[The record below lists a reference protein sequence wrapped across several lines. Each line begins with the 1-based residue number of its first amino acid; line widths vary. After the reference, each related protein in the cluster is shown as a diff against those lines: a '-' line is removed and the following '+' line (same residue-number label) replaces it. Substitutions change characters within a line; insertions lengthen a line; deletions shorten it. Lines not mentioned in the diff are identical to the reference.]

1 MSTTTPESQQ
11 PPKKPRGSRFT
22 LYPGDIK
29 RNITYK
35 DMAVRLYY
43 SVQHLEA
50 EESIMP
56 HVLLDDAYQM
66 AGMLLEAEGLQP
78 DETVLDRVVFHY
90 LKLRQ
95 QCANQIVKEI
105 TPTKAGK
112 Q

>member
-22 LYPGDIK
+22 LYPGDVK

-43 SVQHLEA
+43 SVLHLE
-50 EESIMP
+50 EGDNIMP

-78 DETVLDRVVFHY
+78 DETVLDRVVFQY

-95 QCANQIVKEI
+95 ADSNHLVQQLKGVR
-105 TPTKAGK
+105 
-112 Q
+112 